1 MFSRARRYAERN
13 PFTCASTVTLAAL
26 ALALASKGEAYQSPQ
41 QPVGKLPE
49 FAVAHA
55 PGPLAETSVTSP
67 QPVGPRRV
75 DLSYL
80 KQPKVAGLLG
90 AYIGVRGKLPDVAEI
105 DFGANLEYLWQ
116 RKLAIPGVSPAT
128 RKSAAA
134 MVARYRDSYPDT
146 KGIREY
152 VSGVQVESARSTS
165 SLDWAALCQK
175 MRVQAPQCGALRVV
189 SDRLGGRELAAYGM
203 TELFPGLNGRFN
215 YVLLD
220 TLLRN
225 AGENY
230 LSEIPALGDTLM
242 SKGPYQFTSHA
253 VYAADTRQGA
263 SYVDQ
268 FLLDSTARVP
278 GSVAALTGG
287 QHHRAA
293 KLFAVYNMGRL
304 AQRLSPTQAATLS
317 SGACPTEQLTQ
328 FVATAHHMPTLAI
341 KRAHAWIGAG
351 CRKPLSAYLGPH
363 LREYAAKTSA
373 NYAALEKAI

>member
-1 MFSRARRYAERN
+1 MIRRVRRYVERN
-13 PFTCASTVTLAAL
+13 PFTCASVTMLAGLGL
-26 ALALASKGEAYQSPQ
+26 AMASRGEAYQSPQ
-41 QPVGKLPE
+41 QPQGPLPE
-49 FAVAHA
+49 FAVGHA
-55 PGPLAETSVTSP
+55 PAPLA
-67 QPVGPRRV
+67 QPVFGGPQRV

-80 KQPKVAGLLG
+80 KRPKVGGLFG
-90 AYIGVRGKLPDVAEI
+90 AYIGVRGQLPDVAEI
-105 DFGANLEYLWQ
+105 DFAANLEYLWE
-116 RKLAIPGVSPAT
+116 RKLAIKGVSPAT

-134 MVARYRDSYPDT
+134 MVTRYRASYPDT

-152 VSGVQVESARSTS
+152 VSGVHRQSSLK
-165 SLDWAALCQK
+165 SLDWSALCAK
-175 MRVQAPQCGALRVV
+175 MRVAAPQCGALRVV
-189 SDRLGGRELAAYGM
+189 SGRLGGRELTAYGM
-203 TELFPGLNGRFN
+203 TELFPGFNGKFN

-253 VYAADTRQGA
+253 VYAADSRQGA

-268 FLLDSTARVP
+268 FVADRRAGIP

-287 QHHRAA
+287 AHHRAA
-293 KLFAVYNMGRL
+293 KMFAVYNLGRL
-304 AQRLSPTQAATLS
+304 AQRLSPSEAATLS
-317 SGACPTEQLTQ
+317 SGACSTEQLTQ

-341 KRAHAWIGAG
+341 KRAADWVGAG
-351 CRKPLSAYLGPH
+351 CRKPLTAYLGPH

-373 NYAALEKAI
+373 NYAALGRAI